1 MDIIELYDEFGNLQK
16 FKLLDTFGMD
26 DDDYAVLI
34 SDVDDDDTI
43 YIFRIMNTV
52 EGELILEGITDE
64 EELNDAVEIY
74 EQLIKESLQ

>member
-1 MDIIELYDEFGNLQK
+1 MDIIELYDEVGNLQK

-34 SDVDDDDTI
+34 SDTDDDDTI
-43 YIFRIMNTV
+43 YIFKIINSI

-64 EELNDAVEIY
+64 EELNDAVDIY

>member
-1 MDIIELYDEFGNLQK
+1 MDIIELYDEVGNLQK